1 MTFSVWT
8 QRIRD
13 DVAGSSALTP
23 KIREILDRL
32 DGDRADLLA
41 SVAGRSREQM
51 DYRAAEHAWSIGE
64 VLHHL
69 ALAHE
74 ATAKL
79 MANMLRRARE
89 EAVPRDP
96 DPNRSVLNSVDDV
109 VPGVEEGRAP
119 APDRVT
125 PKSYVPPDE
134 AIARLDASRRRLE
147 ETLTELSEFDLSGL
161 TFPHPF
167 FGELDAYQW
176 LLVTGWHE
184 RRHTKQIERIQGS
197 AGFPR

>member
-1 MTFSVWT
+1 
-8 QRIRD
+8 
-13 DVAGSSALTP
+13 
-23 KIREILDRL
+23 
-32 DGDRADLLA
+32 
-41 SVAGRSREQM
+41 M
-51 DYRAAEHAWSIGE
+51 DYRPTEDSWSIGE

-79 MANMLRRARE
+79 MSNLLRRARE

-96 DPNRSVLNSVDDV
+96 DSTRSVLTSIDDV
-109 VPGVEEGRAP
+109 VPGVEQGKAP

-125 PKSYVPPDE
+125 PRSYIEPDE
-134 AIARLDASRRRLE
+134 ALARLDASRRHLE
-147 ETLTELSEFDLSGL
+147 ETVAELSQLDLSGL

-167 FGELDAYQW
+167 FGELDVYQW

-184 RRHTKQIERIQGS
+184 RRHTKQIERIQAS

>member
-1 MTFSVWT
+1 MT
-8 QRIRD
+8 
-13 DVAGSSALTP
+13 GSPALTP
-23 KIREILDRL
+23 KTREILDRS
-32 DGDRADLLA
+32 GEDRAGLLA
-41 SVAGRSREQM
+41 SVAGRSREQL
-51 DYRAAEHAWSIGE
+51 DYRPTEGTWSIGE

-79 MANMLRRARE
+79 MSNMLRRARE
-89 EAVPRDP
+89 EGIPRDP
-96 DPNRSVLNSVDDV
+96 DPTRSVLTSIDGI
-109 VPGVEEGRAP
+109 VPGVEEGKAP

-125 PKSYVPPDE
+125 PKSYVAPDE
-134 AIARLDASRRRLE
+134 SLARLDASRRRLE
-147 ETLTELSEFDLSGL
+147 EIVAELSKFDLSGL

-184 RRHTKQIERIQGS
+184 RRHTKQIERIQRG